1 MLIQNKQG
9 TFKGANGIELYYQTW
24 HPPAIAKA
32 VLLMVH
38 GHGGHSGIFDRVVE
52 SLNEQNYLIYSF
64 DLRGNGRSPGQQGY
78 INNWA
83 EFRAD
88 LTAFI
93 DLVTAENPDLPL
105 FLLGQSLGGT
115 IVLDYALREADSIQG
130 LIVMSPAL
138 GLGIS
143 QVLILLSKLL
153 SAVLPRFSLDT
164 GIDFSAC
171 SRDTELLPTLAQD
184 SLRHSL
190 GTTRLT
196 TELLKTMNWI
206 HAHATN
212 LKVPILILHGGAD
225 TVTLA
230 EDSKAFYNRLTTA
243 DKEIKIYPDSYHE
256 LQHDLNYQEV
266 LADISN
272 WLNRHL

>member
-93 DLVTAENPDLPL
+93 DLVTAENPNLPL